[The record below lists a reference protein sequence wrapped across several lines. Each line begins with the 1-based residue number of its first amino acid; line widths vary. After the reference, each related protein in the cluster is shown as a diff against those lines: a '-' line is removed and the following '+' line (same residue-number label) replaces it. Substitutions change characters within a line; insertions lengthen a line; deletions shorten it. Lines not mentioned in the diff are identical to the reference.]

1 MGSERITNLQQ
12 KKTKPKLR
20 PHSADA
26 SQSTKSSGAPAGLP
40 RFLKGAQ
47 PKLAVGQPGDA
58 YERQADR
65 IAEAAAKRNV
75 SGPAPEVPSGARVP
89 SAAPALPVAD
99 SGTPLSADVR
109 ARVEPVLSADLSR
122 VRVHA
127 SPADREVAKDL
138 QARAFTHGNH
148 IWLGPQQ
155 SSADTRLMAHEAAHV
170 VQQGASPAPSLQR
183 EVAPVTGPDT
193 GKDDQPKETDSCAGW
208 ESDPQSLSKVAAER
222 YVQDHI
228 PGFDHGGVQTIQC
241 DANATKP
248 PYTCHVQFG
257 CGMVIDI
264 SVYKGYIWAQVN
276 DASNPKPDAPIC
288 RYDYQCPAKGG
299 LILTQGQC
307 LMNPFP

>member
-1 MGSERITNLQQ
+1 MGSERIANPQQ

-20 PHSADA
+20 PANDAGPHS
-26 SQSTKSSGAPAGLP
+26 KSSGAPAGLP
-40 RFLKGAQ
+40 RFLKAG
-47 PKLAVGQPGDA
+47 KPGDT

-65 IAEAAAKRNV
+65 IADAAAK
-75 SGPAPEVPSGARVP
+75 SDPHAPTPEVSPGARVR

-99 SGTPLSADVR
+99 SGTPLGAAVR

-127 SPADREVAKDL
+127 SPADRDVAQSL
-138 QARAFTHGNH
+138 QAKAFTQGNH
-148 IWLGPQQ
+148 IWLGPEQ
-155 SSADTRLMAHEAAHV
+155 SSTDTRLMAHEAAHV
-170 VQQGASPAPSLQR
+170 VQQSASPAPSLQR
-183 EVAPVTGPDT
+183 EIAPGTGTDN
-193 GKDDQPKETDSCAGW
+193 QPKETDSCAGW

-222 YVQDHI
+222 YVRDRI

-276 DASNPKPDAPIC
+276 DAGNPKPDAPIC
-288 RYDYQCPAKGG
+288 RYDFQCPPQGG
-299 LILTQGQC
+299 LILTPGTC
-307 LMNPFP
+307 FLNPFP